1 MDDKLNCTGEGPSCL
16 ISGSDHDLL
25 INMQT
30 AGGRTNSY
38 LTSLTSR
45 SQDMFKEVI
54 SIAQQISDSPCP
66 HVSVSGVQYTHALR
80 QRSISPNNHDKRYYC
95 LDGNNRKQRTSVRGT
110 CVYT

>member
-54 SIAQQISDSPCP
+54 SIAQRISDSPCP

-80 QRSISPNNHDKRYYC
+80 QISISPKNRDKKYC
-95 LDGNNRKQRTSVRGT
+95 L
-110 CVYT
+110 